1 MNISKVFIERPVL
14 TTLIMAA
21 LVIFGLFGYSN
32 LPVSELPA
40 VDFPTISVSAS
51 LPGADPETIA
61 SAVATPLES
70 QFSTIPGV
78 SSMTSSSSS
87 GKTSITI
94 QFDLDRDI
102 DGAAEDVLAA
112 IQQAARQLPVNMPSP
127 PTLRKVNP
135 ADAPILFLAM
145 QSDSMPLYQLDKL
158 AENLLARQLSTLSG
172 VAQVNV
178 MGAAAFAVRLQMD
191 PTALAARNIGI
202 DQVASAVQAANVN
215 ISTGQLNGPSQSTLI
230 HVNGQLANAAQ
241 WNNQIIAYRNGAPV
255 RIQDVG
261 KAIDSYQN
269 NLAASYFNGK
279 RSIVLSVQRQPG
291 SNTIQIVDSINK
303 VLPRFIQSMPKSANL
318 TILYDRSQS
327 IRASV
332 ADVQTTLLIAAVLV
346 VAVIFLFLRTLSAT
360 IIPSLA
366 LPIAVIGTFAAMSV
380 LGYSLDN
387 LSLMALTLS
396 VGFIVDDAIVMLEN
410 IVRHVEEGEEPRQAA
425 FTGSS
430 EIAFTIL
437 SMTVS
442 LAAVFIPVVFMGG
455 IVGRLLHEFAV
466 TIVMAILISGVISV
480 TLTPMLCSRF
490 IKPGKS
496 AEHGKFYQWTE
507 NAFDRV
513 QSGYERSL
521 TWAMDHGRFIM
532 SLFALSLVATVV
544 LFMTIQTDFI
554 PSEDTGQINVN
565 TEAADRT
572 SFAQMVKYQTQLA
585 DIASKDPNIEGV
597 MSSIGTGGARS
608 GTNTGNMLFKL
619 KPSGERSLSADQII
633 QELRP
638 KLSRVM
644 GINAFMQNPP
654 AIRVGGMQSKSLYQ
668 YTLQD
673 TNQDELQQ
681 NATKLL
687 NALQHV
693 PGFADVTSD
702 MDFASPSINVDIDR
716 DQAASRGVSI
726 SSIETAL
733 GASFGGQQIS
743 TIYASDAEY
752 WVMLE
757 LLPQYQNDIND
768 IGQLYISSSMSGG
781 SSSGSSGGI
790 NPNGGTTVGPT
801 SSAPTASASTVSSLV
816 PLSAVTKL
824 TPGTMPLAVNHL
836 GQLPAITISFNL
848 TSGYALSDAVTAI
861 NQTRDTIGMP
871 QTVLGQF
878 QGQAQAFQSSMGN
891 MGLLLTIAIIT
902 VYIILGILYES
913 FVHPL
918 TILSGLP
925 SAAVGALITLWVFG
939 VPLSLYAFVGMI
951 MLIGIVKK
959 NAIMMIDF
967 ALHRER
973 GAEQASPHDAIYEAA
988 IVRFRPIMMTTMA
1001 ALMGTLPVA
1010 IGLGTGS
1017 EARRPL
1023 GLAVVGGLI
1032 LSQALTLYIT
1042 PVIYVYLDNAGKRIA
1057 NWHPFGGKPKP
1068 HGAPPRHSGG
1078 GHEPAPAPAE

>member
-61 SAVATPLES
+61 SAVATPLEN

-78 SSMTSSSSS
+78 SSMTSSSSA
-87 GKTSITI
+87 GRTSITI

-158 AENLLARQLSTLSG
+158 AENLLARQLSTLNG

-191 PTALAARNIGI
+191 PTALASRNIGI
-202 DQVASAVQAANVN
+202 DQVASAVQGANVN
-215 ISTGQLNGPSQSTLI
+215 ISTGQLNGPTQATLI
-230 HVNGQLANAAQ
+230 HVNGQLADAAH
-241 WNNQIIAYRNGAPV
+241 WNKQIIAYRNGAPV
-255 RIQDVG
+255 RIEDVG
-261 KAIDSYQN
+261 RAIDGYQN
-269 NLAASYFNGK
+269 VLAASWYNGK

-303 VLPRFIQSMPKSANL
+303 VIPRFIQSMPKSAQL
-318 TILYDRSQS
+318 TVLYDRSQS

-332 ADVQTTLLIAAVLV
+332 ADVQTTLLIAAALV

-360 IIPSLA
+360 VIPSLA
-366 LPIAVIGTFAAMSV
+366 LPIAVIGTFAAMSL

-425 FTGSS
+425 FTGSA

-455 IVGRLLHEFAV
+455 IIGRLLHEFAV

-490 IKPGKS
+490 IRPGKS

-507 NAFDRV
+507 NVFDRV

-532 SLFALSLVATVV
+532 GLFALSLVATLV

-572 SFAQMVKYQTQLA
+572 SFAQMVKYQKQLA
-585 DIASKDPNIEGV
+585 DIASRDPNVEGV
-597 MSSIGTGGARS
+597 MSSVGGGGART

-619 KPSGERSLSADQII
+619 KPASERDLSADEII

-638 KLSRVM
+638 KLGRVM
-644 GINAFMQNPP
+644 GVNAFMQNPP
-654 AIRVGGMQSKSLYQ
+654 AIRVGGQQSKSMYQ

-673 TNQDELQQ
+673 TNQDELRA

-687 NALQHV
+687 GALQHV

-702 MDFASPSINVDIDR
+702 MDFASPSVNVDIDR
-716 DQAASRGVSI
+716 DQAASHGVSI
-726 SSIETAL
+726 ASIETAL

-743 TIYASDAEY
+743 TIYATDAEY

-768 IGQLYISSSMSGG
+768 IRQLYISSSMGG
-781 SSSGSSGGI
+781 STSSGSSAGI
-790 NPNGGTTVGPT
+790 APSGSAT
-801 SSAPTASASTVSSLV
+801 SAASSTAGAVNTLV

-848 TSGYALSDAVTAI
+848 TKGYALSDAVTAI
-861 NQTRDTIGMP
+861 NKARDEAGIP

-913 FVHPL
+913 FIHPL

-925 SAAVGALITLWVFG
+925 SAAVGALITLWLFG

-967 ALHRER
+967 ALQRER
-973 GAEQASPHDAIYEAA
+973 GAERAEPHVAIYEAA

-1010 IGLGTGS
+1010 IGLGAGS

-1042 PVIYVYLDNAGKRIA
+1042 PVIYVYLDRAGKWLA
-1057 NWHPFGGKPKP
+1057 DWHPFGGTPKP
-1068 HGAPPRHSGG
+1068 QSPPPSQGGAHPHPM
-1078 GHEPAPAPAE
+1078 PAE